1 MCVRPERVSVYVYA
15 RARACVCVKERERKR
30 ARESERERENHDSRH
45 NIGSCRQYH
54 MNHLMH
60 THSAA
65 CRHAHELA
73 HHSH

>member
-1 MCVRPERVSVYVYA
+1 MYVCVRA
-15 RARACVCVKERERKR
+15 RARVCVKEGERKR

-45 NIGSCRQYH
+45 NTGARWQYH

-60 THSAA
+60 TFSTAA

-73 HHSH
+73 HYSHT